1 MRPIGYALNLE
12 WLKLIIILLLGTLIN
27 GNFGS
32 LDLLE
37 ASSFTSDSRKIEI
50 NHPMPQPSNLINPNL
65 GEGVLEIP
73 IRKRFRNH
81 ESNTGSLKLARF
93 DLNELPEDTGSE
105 LSHKHDEE
113 ISELGSYR
121 DHGQTSNSQ
130 PIESAHQSTT
140 DSKPSSVDTS
150 HVSTE
155 SASDQDRSI
164 NELELLRDTRDF
176 YTYQVSKSKPGR
188 RYDQKDKIKHSSKSS
203 KEKVSRSSEKSSNK
217 YVAQNRERKNPDEED
232 EEDLS
237 MDSEVIGKNK
247 IKIFLKEKTNY
258 ITKKTI
264 SSSYLEYFE
273 WALTAEVKIPGPF
286 DIQGEKMYRSPYNRE
301 LLVFIQKNL
310 KKILPSE
317 LSKHQITEHFLST
330 IKSYFWNKRKG
341 LFFISEGRFREAIIS
356 VDSESHGSLSK
367 TWILTKSSGT
377 TSSINKFCFIAAF
390 TKFLEYDKLSRFFLN
405 DEMRKT
411 ANERFLELNS
421 KLLELKRSGV
431 KLRRGVITYIL
442 KQTWYRMTGFLAYV
456 HAFNAII
463 SPDHSEP
470 ISYQKLVELQQNAID
485 FFFNLHDNV
494 EILCSKKRDMKLQR
508 VTPSPVNIYDYNFE
522 EEKLKL
528 MKLIFSSNLRVD
540 NVPWLYIEL
549 WMMKRRPSLY
559 TMLKDPVNG
568 ESKPKVS
575 NDMK

>member
-286 DIQGEKMYRSPYNRE
+286 DIQGEKMYRSPYNRK

-390 TKFLEYDKLSRFFLN
+390 TKFLE
-405 DEMRKT
+405 
-411 ANERFLELNS
+411 
-421 KLLELKRSGV
+421 
-431 KLRRGVITYIL
+431 GVITYIL

-559 TMLKDPVNG
+559 TMLKDP
-568 ESKPKVS
+568 
-575 NDMK
+575 